1 MAKEV
6 KTNAMRILETKGI
19 GYDVYSLDIKEALDG
34 ETVAK
39 LLKVDENKFFK
50 TLVTVAKSKEHYV
63 FMVPV
68 NETLD
73 LKKAAKVV
81 GEKDIEM
88 LPLKELLPLTGYVHG
103 GCSPIGMKK
112 QFKTVI
118 NSSCELYEQ
127 IYFSGGK
134 IGISVKVNKDD
145 FINKMKII
153 VADVVR

>member
-6 KTNAMRILETKGI
+6 KTNAMRILEAKGI

-39 LLKVDENKFFK
+39 LLKVNENKFFK

-103 GCSPIGMKK
+103 GCSPVGMKK
-112 QFKTVI
+112 QFKTVF
-118 NSSCELYEQ
+118 NETCMLYDE

-134 IGISVKVNKDD
+134 IGISVRVNKDE
-145 FINKMKII
+145 FINKMNII
-153 VADVVR
+153 VADVIR

>member
-6 KTNAMRILETKGI
+6 KTNAMRILENKGI
-19 GYDVYSLDIKEALDG
+19 AYTIHILDIKEALDG
-34 ETVAK
+34 ESVAK

-73 LKKAAKVV
+73 LKKGAKVV

-88 LPLKELLPLTGYVHG
+88 IPLKELLPLTGYVHG

-118 NSSCELYEQ
+118 NDTCMLYDD

-134 IGISVKVNKDD
+134 IGVSVNVNRDEL
-145 FINKMKII
+145 INKMNIM
-153 VADVVR
+153 VADIIR